1 MDFATDVARDMRF
14 HINGFPVILGGGK
27 QPKL

>member
-1 MDFATDVARDMRF
+1 MDFATDVARDIRF
-14 HINGFPVILGGGK
+14 HINDFPVILGGGK